1 MKIKRIFK
9 SCNFVFR
16 FEFMHKNRHL
26 LDIPQN
32 RKIRVLSLF
41 FALFDTPQ
49 KICFIRAVEM
59 QKKVIMF
66 RRHSLL

>member
-1 MKIKRIFK
+1 
-9 SCNFVFR
+9 
-16 FEFMHKNRHL
+16 MHKNRHL